1 MILNELIPLAVKCGI
16 PYQLCFHMTPHAI
29 RLEIEGYADR
39 KKNEIELAEH
49 QSWMNGYYTMHAIGA
64 NLSKK
69 IKYPKSPLE
78 EERVIVEDMEL
89 TEEEKET
96 WRNKL
101 FNKLQNMGN
110 KCKANEG

>member
-16 PYQLCFHMTPHAI
+16 PYQFCFHMTPLAI
-29 RLEIEGYADR
+29 RLEIEGYAER
-39 KKNEIELAEH
+39 KKNEIELSEH

-78 EERVIVEDMEL
+78 EERIVVEDMEL
-89 TEEEKET
+89 TEEEKNN
-96 WRNKL
+96 WRKKI
-101 FNKLQNMGN
+101 FSRLQDIG
-110 KCKANEG
+110 KEYKGK